1 MNVTKISLVI
11 FEDWCYNIITIYD
24 KEEAMK
30 IKITSDSTCDLGDR
44 LVAENDIGIFALQ
57 VTLGEKSFRDGID
70 ITPQDIFDF
79 VAANGVLPKT
89 SAGSTDEYAAFFA
102 AQLEGNDA
110 LIHFNISSK
119 ASSSYSSAT
128 IAARNFDGKVFVVD
142 SKALSTGQGL
152 LVMKACDL
160 RKEGMSAADIYKR
173 INELAP
179 FVNTSFVPDDLN
191 YLHKGGRCSLAAMLG
206 AKVLKLHPLI
216 EEDKEGQ
223 LIAKKK
229 YMGSMERCIKTYIS
243 DLRMQY
249 RRYDRTRCF
258 ITHSSADKTLVDIA
272 KKEVAEMFE
281 FDEVIETVAG
291 SIITSHCGRNTLG
304 VLFITE

>member
-1 MNVTKISLVI
+1 MSLNYRNKEWRGSMRVTV
-11 FEDWCYNIITIYD
+11 DYNNMMKKFVGGDGFTD
-24 KEEAMK
+24 ADLAREKEAAA
-30 IKITSDSTCDLGDR
+30 D
-44 LVAENDIGIFALQ
+44 A
-57 VTLGEKSFRDGID
+57 
-70 ITPQDIFDF
+70 FDY
-79 VAANGVLPKT
+79 VAANGILPKT
-89 SAGSTDEYAAFFA
+89 AAGSTDEYADFFKK
-102 AQLEGNDA
+102 QLEGNDA

-119 ASSSYSSAT
+119 ASSSHSAAC
-128 IAARNFDGKVFVVD
+128 IAAKNFGGKVHVVD

-160 RKEGMSAADIYKR
+160 RGQGLTAEEIVER
-173 INELAP
+173 INKLAP
-179 FVNTSFVPDDLN
+179 LVNTSFVPDDLN

-216 EEDKEGQ
+216 EEDDGQ
-223 LIAKKK
+223 LVAKKK
-229 YMGSMERCIKTYIS
+229 YMGSMERCIKTYIN

-258 ITHSSADKTLVDIA
+258 ITHSSADKGLVDIA
-272 KKEVAEMFE
+272 KKAVSEMFE

-304 VLFITE
+304 VLFISE

>member
-1 MNVTKISLVI
+1 
-11 FEDWCYNIITIYD
+11 
-24 KEEAMK
+24 MK
-30 IKITSDSTCDLGDR
+30 IKITSDSTCDLGEK
-44 LVAENDIGIFALQ
+44 LIKENDIGIFALQ
-57 VTLGEKSFRDGID
+57 VILGEQSYSDGVNIV
-70 ITPQDIFDF
+70 PQDIFDY
-79 VAANGVLPKT
+79 VAANGTLPKT
-89 SAGSTDEYAAFFA
+89 AAGSSDEYSAFFKE
-102 AQLEGNDA
+102 QLEGYDA

-119 ASSSYSSAT
+119 ASSSHSAAL
-128 IAARNFDGKVFVVD
+128 IAAKNFGGKVFVID

-152 LVMKACDL
+152 LVMKACDM
-160 RKEGMSAADIYKR
+160 RKEGLSAEEIAKR
-173 INELAP
+173 ITELTP
-179 FVNTSFVPDDLN
+179 MVNTSFVPDDLN

-223 LIAKKK
+223 LVAKKK
-229 YMGSMERCIKTYIS
+229 YMGSMERCIKTYVN

-258 ITHSSADKTLVDIA
+258 ITHSSADKSLVDIA
-272 KKEVAEMFE
+272 KREVAQMFE

-304 VLFITE
+304 VLFIAE

>member
-1 MNVTKISLVI
+1 
-11 FEDWCYNIITIYD
+11 
-24 KEEAMK
+24 MK
-30 IKITSDSTCDLGDR
+30 IKITSDSTCDLGEK
-44 LVAENDIGIFALQ
+44 LIKENDIGIFALQ
-57 VTLGEKSFRDGID
+57 VILGEQSYRDGVNIV
-70 ITPQDIFDF
+70 PQDIFDY
-79 VAANGVLPKT
+79 VAASGTLPKT
-89 SAGSTDEYAAFFA
+89 AAGSSDEYSAFFKE
-102 AQLEGNDA
+102 QLEGYDA

-119 ASSSYSSAT
+119 ASSSHSAAL
-128 IAARNFDGKVFVVD
+128 IAAKNFGGKVFVID

-152 LVMKACDL
+152 LVMKACDM
-160 RKEGMSAADIYKR
+160 RKEGLSAEEIAKLMT
-173 INELAP
+173 ELTP
-179 FVNTSFVPDDLN
+179 MVNTSFVPDDLN

-223 LIAKKK
+223 LVAKKK
-229 YMGSMERCIKTYIS
+229 YMGSMERCIKTYVN

-258 ITHSSADKTLVDIA
+258 ITHSSADKSLVDIA
-272 KKEVAEMFE
+272 KREVAQMFE

-304 VLFITE
+304 VLFIAE